1 MKNKLIFK
9 KQLISMIIFLFIAIF
24 CIVPYLFIKGGA
36 VEHCVSWS
44 SVPENA
50 INIKSE
56 TIEITDKLY
65 NERTSVRYLC
75 GLTEDGE
82 YVEYKAD
89 NKTYG
94 TTQIGDTLIRYRY
107 DIPLTYITR
116 LNNRLDILII
126 GCVIIFIGTIIF
138 FLIF

>member
-1 MKNKLIFK
+1 MKKKLI
-9 KQLISMIIFLFIAIF
+9 LIIFLFIAIF

-36 VEHCVSWS
+36 VDHCVSWS

-50 INIKSE
+50 MNITSE

-94 TTQIGDTLIRYRY
+94 TTQIGDTVIRYKY
-107 DIPLTYITR
+107 DIPLTYIAR
-116 LNNRLDILII
+116 INNRLDILII
-126 GCVIIFIGTIIF
+126 GYIIIFMGTIIF
-138 FLIF
+138 SLIF